1 MIIPAAVMMSHL
13 IEKYKGTSAKDKEI
27 CGFMAGWVYAGSIS
41 CIISWDIQWN
51 KFDVA
56 TM

>member
-1 MIIPAAVMMSHL
+1 MMSHL